1 MRNFSYLFIF
11 VTALVACGRPTD
23 DMSVMHA
30 ELSSKSSDS
39 MVARSAVAEAG
50 FADAGANAPA
60 DGDAAKIDVE
70 RTQIGTPSSAAINI
84 RPMLAYQYAV
94 SFLLPQ
100 SKVEVQMKAHQRACE
115 AAGFAKCQVINA
127 SANNDE
133 ANISASLS
141 LRGEPVWLASFRGNL
156 QKDAQNAGGRIV
168 NSNVS
173 SQDLTREIT
182 DTEARLRALNA
193 LRTRLEAIIAN
204 RPGKLSD
211 LLEAERELAR
221 VQGEIDSF
229 NSNLAVARARVDM
242 STLELNYASRPAA
255 VNNSA
260 LEPLKQSFLNFF
272 RNVVSGFAAVVDLI
286 STALP
291 FALVFAPFVWIA
303 LKYWNK
309 RKAGKVGASSE

>member
-1 MRNFSYLFIF
+1 
-11 VTALVACGRPTD
+11 
-23 DMSVMHA
+23 
-30 ELSSKSSDS
+30 
-39 MVARSAVAEAG
+39 
-50 FADAGANAPA
+50 
-60 DGDAAKIDVE
+60 
-70 RTQIGTPSSAAINI
+70 
-84 RPMLAYQYAV
+84 MLAYQYAV

-100 SKVEVQMKAHQRACE
+100 NKVEGQMKAHQRACE
-115 AAGFAKCQVINA
+115 AAGYAKCQVINA

-141 LRGEPVWLASFRGNL
+141 LRGEPVWLAGFRGNL
-156 QKDAQNAGGRIV
+156 QKDANNAGGRIV

-173 SQDLTREIT
+173 SEDLTRQIT
-182 DTEARLRALNA
+182 DTEARLRALTA

-260 LEPLKQSFLNFF
+260 MEPLKQSFLNFF
-272 RNVVSGFAAVVDLI
+272 GNVVSGFAVVIDLI
-286 STALP
+286 STLLP
-291 FALVFAPFVWIA
+291 FALVFGPLGWFA
-303 LKYWNK
+303 LRAWNK
-309 RKAGKVGASSE
+309 RRLNKASKSTN

>member
-1 MRNFSYLFIF
+1 MRNFSILVICAL
-11 VTALVACGRPTD
+11 ALVGCQKPAEEIAVIGAMKSRPTFN
-23 DMSVMHA
+23 A
-30 ELSSKSSDS
+30 EVSPQ
-39 MVARSAVAEAG
+39 AAAESG
-50 FADAGANAPA
+50 FADATAEVATLKVAG
-60 DGDAAKIDVE
+60 E
-70 RTQIGTPSSAAINI
+70 STQISATTSTAINI

-100 SKVEVQMKAHQRACE
+100 NKVESQMNAHRRACE

-141 LRGEPVWLASFRGNL
+141 LRGEPVWLAAFRGNL

-193 LRTRLEAIIAN
+193 LRTRLEAIIAG

-272 RNVVSGFAAVVDLI
+272 RNVVSGFAVVVDLI

-309 RKAGKVGASSE
+309 RKARKSGAAS